1 VVARSWIET
10 FQQPSATSAF
20 TGWEENWLGDESAIQ
35 QTIAVL
41 EVWYEMKRDSTPVIA
56 VMVLVVVL
64 AAIVTG
70 GPMMG
75 WGMMGW
81 GAMTGGMMGGGM
93 MGGTYIFNPVW
104 GIVTFLLNGLTIG
117 ALVLLIWWLVGTL
130 SSTGQSR
137 S

>member
-1 VVARSWIET
+1 
-10 FQQPSATSAF
+10 
-20 TGWEENWLGDESAIQ
+20 
-35 QTIAVL
+35 
-41 EVWYEMKRDSTPVIA
+41 MKRDSTTVIA

-130 SSTGQSR
+130 SSTGQSK